1 MAVSAQPTI
10 QQLYCFFLHR
20 FIQKYSQAVYLV
32 TFLESKLT
40 FLKESVFRG
49 LKLHVW
55 SLLLINI
62 SIPKTGLHTNT
73 DSHPFQSIQYREP
86 VKEISKCSL
95 SRLQLSF
102 SVKIFRFRLC
112 NTTLAAM
119 KTALHILKNFFRN
132 VWFALLSYEKI
143 NWKCSLRSL
152 VLRNTTLR
160 PLQTRA
166 KTIKHEIN
174 YSRGVFCRRKHK
186 TK

>member
-1 MAVSAQPTI
+1 MTVRCARFCPV
-10 QQLYCFFLHR
+10 HR

-32 TFLESKLT
+32 TFLDSKLT

-86 VKEISKCSL
+86 VKEISKRSL

-119 KTALHILKNFFRN
+119 KTALHILKKFFSKRL
-132 VWFALLSYEKI
+132 VCVTFI
-143 NWKCSLRSL
+143 WKD
-152 VLRNTTLR
+152 
-160 PLQTRA
+160 
-166 KTIKHEIN
+166 
-174 YSRGVFCRRKHK
+174 
-186 TK
+186 